1 MGEKAIKMDMWSLIE
16 VEKTLEGKTLDEF
29 KQWVKDEIA
38 KEDRRMT
45 EHYKQKEGK

>member
-1 MGEKAIKMDMWSLIE
+1 MGGKAIKMDMWSLIE